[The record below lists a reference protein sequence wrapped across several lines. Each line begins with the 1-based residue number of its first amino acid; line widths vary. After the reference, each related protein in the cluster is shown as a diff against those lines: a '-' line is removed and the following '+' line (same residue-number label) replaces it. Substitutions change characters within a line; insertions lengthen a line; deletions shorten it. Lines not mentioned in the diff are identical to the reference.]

1 MSDNEIKTP
10 EPATSNA
17 PAKRSRVRSVFV
29 WMLALLGIVFA
40 GNQLWALGMSAPWTQ
55 ETEAVAGLEGE
66 LLEAVA
72 SGEEVPSE
80 FTSQPGNASFGVE
93 VPAIERQLT
102 EVPATSTSE
111 PVVVSPDGTVITQDG
126 QFYTDPVQEEMLEP
140 AGTTQSP
147 IAAEPVEQ
155 PAGRF
160 FSSQAREGFNR
171 LEALEEKVPSR
182 PIPQSF
188 GDRLM
193 DMTGLNPTA
202 PPTDTATA
210 EFESEQRRFQIQIQS
225 LKQRI
230 SQLENRLKQRATR
243 RDQII
248 QQKRRQNAA
257 TKTPQPPVSAWAP
270 TEPFGFNRDSVAQ
283 PPVRQQNR
291 SRRRDSQKDERPTNP
306 SPGAS
311 SPTPPPITLPS
322 TYSVEFRASDSLGNG
337 FGSGTTSAFLP
348 RNQSTGR
355 DFTDTQRR
363 TDALPNQLPTDSSL
377 GQPNNSISSLE
388 FWNPRSQSSAP
399 MTNVLTSRFD
409 LIRDQIATLS
419 SKSSLTA
426 AEVPTLHGLREELLL
441 VGDQLVSQRSILRQQ
456 VKRNQ
461 KQQDDLNRALEQL
474 QQSGL
479 PVDTAPITNMITSVQ
494 SDHQKL
500 KQQLKGLAP
509 YELISTGD
517 VICNKKVSVTFQDA
531 TAKDVIAWFEAEGK
545 VKFDLRNPPPFAPI
559 SFEAE
564 ETGYPVALDMVL
576 KSMNL
581 RHFRERAASGLKFVI
596 TGETSGMWSGI
607 LDLRRQEP
615 SMKASVLKQEHEIDN
630 LFTPSVTPDNVSKST
645 TPVSDAVPTFDDAD
659 IQTPVQPPLDQHDD
673 IEPIDRAK
681 KPGDS
686 APDAAGVSLPANQEI
701 LLFGDVHKSGVH
713 TVTSPPMRLF
723 EFLTLEAGIQAE
735 IKTLSTNVRVVR
747 KKKIVFP
754 GQLARHQY
762 DDFLLAHGDTVVVHG
777 IERTKPGGESP
788 KSVEVTIIHPKT
800 LPLIVKLEPNK
811 AKASDVLAEA
821 GVMGKLQ
828 IIRTCPN
835 APPGDLDAET
845 VLIHGD
851 ILMVEPSPIVKSPAL
866 RIKKSVAS
874 RATVGQPLVSTILI
888 ENLGTAVA
896 KEIVVQDQVPEGTK
910 LTGTNPQGKLDDTKS
925 KLTWLF
931 ESLEPGEQKQIKISV
946 VPEKAGKVG
955 TVATVAFKTQSGST
969 FGDSPTIHRTSPD
982 EGTSYVDTEPPK
994 NERKKAPDLDALA
1007 KEIAILKKSATEART
1022 KYGPRHPKVLEL
1034 ERRERF
1040 MMSFLLKQRA
1050 ESKTDNEAE
1059 VPFGADLDEE
1069 SGQDGFGA
1077 AQDSCIE
1084 PNTPKQQLWTCQRL
1098 VAPRIPDTRLGWSL
1112 VYHLRPVG

>member
-1 MSDNEIKTP
+1 M
-10 EPATSNA
+10 
-17 PAKRSRVRSVFV
+17 
-29 WMLALLGIVFA
+29 
-40 GNQLWALGMSAPWTQ
+40 
-55 ETEAVAGLEGE
+55 
-66 LLEAVA
+66 
-72 SGEEVPSE
+72 
-80 FTSQPGNASFGVE
+80 
-93 VPAIERQLT
+93 
-102 EVPATSTSE
+102 
-111 PVVVSPDGTVITQDG
+111 
-126 QFYTDPVQEEMLEP
+126 
-140 AGTTQSP
+140 
-147 IAAEPVEQ
+147 
-155 PAGRF
+155 
-160 FSSQAREGFNR
+160 
-171 LEALEEKVPSR
+171 
-182 PIPQSF
+182 
-188 GDRLM
+188 
-193 DMTGLNPTA
+193 
-202 PPTDTATA
+202 
-210 EFESEQRRFQIQIQS
+210 
-225 LKQRI
+225 
-230 SQLENRLKQRATR
+230 
-243 RDQII
+243 
-248 QQKRRQNAA
+248 
-257 TKTPQPPVSAWAP
+257 
-270 TEPFGFNRDSVAQ
+270 
-283 PPVRQQNR
+283 
-291 SRRRDSQKDERPTNP
+291 
-306 SPGAS
+306 
-311 SPTPPPITLPS
+311 
-322 TYSVEFRASDSLGNG
+322 
-337 FGSGTTSAFLP
+337 
-348 RNQSTGR
+348 
-355 DFTDTQRR
+355 
-363 TDALPNQLPTDSSL
+363 
-377 GQPNNSISSLE
+377 
-388 FWNPRSQSSAP
+388 
-399 MTNVLTSRFD
+399 
-409 LIRDQIATLS
+409 
-419 SKSSLTA
+419 
-426 AEVPTLHGLREELLL
+426 
-441 VGDQLVSQRSILRQQ
+441 
-456 VKRNQ
+456 
-461 KQQDDLNRALEQL
+461 
-474 QQSGL
+474 
-479 PVDTAPITNMITSVQ
+479 
-494 SDHQKL
+494 
-500 KQQLKGLAP
+500 
-509 YELISTGD
+509 
-517 VICNKKVSVTFQDA
+517 
-531 TAKDVIAWFEAEGK
+531 
-545 VKFDLRNPPPFAPI
+545 KFDLRNPPPFGPVNL
-559 SFEAE
+559 ELKD
-564 ETGYPVALDMVL
+564 TGYPVALDMVL

-581 RHFRERAASGLKFVI
+581 RHFRERDASGLEFVI
-596 TGETSGMWSGI
+596 TGSTPVTQELSRGTTKPKATHSTNNYGHARDYSWLRGI
-607 LDLRRQEP
+607 LSRDSDGLWSITYDLKGNDEYSGNLGLTKKLEGYRSGEIIEVRGMITTEAVSPLGKPLYKVVSIERPTASP
-615 SMKASVLKQEHEIDN
+615 SLDAANKAKASL
-630 LFTPSVTPDNVSKST
+630 PS
-645 TPVSDAVPTFDDAD
+645 
-659 IQTPVQPPLDQHDD
+659 
-673 IEPIDRAK
+673 
-681 KPGDS
+681 
-686 APDAAGVSLPANQEI
+686 NQEI
-701 LLFGDVHKSGVH
+701 LLFVDVHKSGVH

-821 GVMGKLQ
+821 GVTGKLQ

-910 LTGTNPQGKLDDTKS
+910 LTGTIPQGKLDDTKS

-946 VPEKAGKVG
+946 VPEQAGKVG